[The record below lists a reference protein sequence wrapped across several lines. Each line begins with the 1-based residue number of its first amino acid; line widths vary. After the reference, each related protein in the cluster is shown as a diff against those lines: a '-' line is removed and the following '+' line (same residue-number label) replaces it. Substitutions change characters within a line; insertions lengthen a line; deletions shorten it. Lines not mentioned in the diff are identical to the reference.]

1 MIGVKTGFGRAHVL
15 HHTPYLQLVVLLALV
30 VDVGQRIVLLL
41 LQPEGAVSMRIL
53 KGVFFWALLTEK
65 LKRIVPDLSEII
77 RHFSSSA
84 ETVSSSY
91 SSFSLS
97 PWIWRWAG

>member
-1 MIGVKTGFGRAHVL
+1 MIGVKTGFGIAHVH

-53 KGVFFWALLTEK
+53 KGVFFLGAVHGE
-65 LKRIVPDLSEII
+65 VEEDCS
-77 RHFSSSA
+77 
-84 ETVSSSY
+84 
-91 SSFSLS
+91 
-97 PWIWRWAG
+97 